1 VHAPTSR
8 GVVRIESLTQ
18 DYWAKRFDQAR
29 RLIAQKD

>member
-18 DYWAKRFDQAR
+18 AYWAKRFDQAR
-29 RLIAQKD
+29 RVIARTE